1 MKLKKLI
8 IMVVCCVIIASMGI
22 ALTGCSDSSDKDAG
36 NSNGMNVESST
47 DTNAESGTDTNA
59 ESGTDTNVES
69 NTETNDENRYLGTWA
84 ATVMESDEGD
94 VYDVEESIGAYEF
107 TFNADNTFS
116 GSINGDVSDGTWELT
131 EDGVKIMEP
140 NGVSA
145 EFIYKD
151 GELLWKIDMADVKV
165 TCHFVKKQ

>member
-22 ALTGCSDSSDKDAG
+22 ALTGCGNSSDKDAG
-36 NSNGMNVESST
+36 NSSGMNVES
-47 DTNAESGTDTNA
+47 N
-59 ESGTDTNVES
+59 TDTNVKSSDDMTAES
-69 NTETNDENRYLGTWA
+69 NTDTNDENRYLGTWA

-116 GSINGDVSDGTWELT
+116 GGINGDVSDGTWELT

-145 EFIYKD
+145 EFTYQD
-151 GELLWKIDMADVKV
+151 GELIWDLEMGDVKA
-165 TCHFVKKQ
+165 TIHFVKKQ

>member
-1 MKLKKLI
+1 MKLKKLT
-8 IMVVCCVIIASMGI
+8 IMVACCAIIASMGI
-22 ALTGCSDSSDKDAG
+22 ALTGCGNSSDKDAG
-36 NSNGMNVESST
+36 NSSGMNVESST
-47 DTNAESGTDTNA
+47 ETNAES
-59 ESGTDTNVES
+59 S
-69 NTETNDENRYLGTWA
+69 TETNDEDRYLGTWA

-145 EFIYKD
+145 EFTYKD

>member
-22 ALTGCSDSSDKDAG
+22 ALTGCGNSSSDKAAG
-36 NSNGMNVESST
+36 NS
-47 DTNAESGTDTNA
+47 SG
-59 ESGTDTNVES
+59 TNVES
-69 NTETNDENRYLGTWA
+69 NTDTNVKSSDDMTAESNTDTNDENRYLGTWA

-116 GSINGDVSDGTWELT
+116 GGINGDVSDGTWELT

-145 EFIYKD
+145 EFTYQD
-151 GELLWKIDMADVKV
+151 GELIWDLEMGDVKA
-165 TCHFVKKQ
+165 TIHFVKKQ

>member
-22 ALTGCSDSSDKDAG
+22 ALTGCGNSSDKDAG
-36 NSNGMNVESST
+36 NSSGMNVESST
-47 DTNAESGTDTNA
+47 DTNDK
-59 ESGTDTNVES
+59 
-69 NTETNDENRYLGTWA
+69 NRYLGTWA

-116 GSINGDVSDGTWELT
+116 GSINGDVSDGTWEPT

>member
-1 MKLKKLI
+1 MKLKKI
-8 IMVVCCVIIASMGI
+8 INVVCCVIIASIGI
-22 ALTGCSDSSDKDAG
+22 TMTGCGNSSSDKDAG
-36 NSNGMNVESST
+36 NNT
-47 DTNAESGTDTNA
+47 DTNIES
-59 ESGTDTNVES
+59 SVDTNVES
-69 NTETNDENRYLGTWA
+69 NTDTNDENRYLGTWT

-107 TFNADNTFS
+107 TFNDDNTFS

-145 EFIYKD
+145 EFTYKD

>member
-8 IMVVCCVIIASMGI
+8 IMVVCCVIITSMGI
-22 ALTGCSDSSDKDAG
+22 ALTGCSNSSNKDAG
-36 NSNGMNVESST
+36 NSSGMNVESST
-47 DTNAESGTDTNA
+47 ETNTES
-59 ESGTDTNVES
+59 S
-69 NTETNDENRYLGTWA
+69 TETNDENRYLGTWA

-116 GSINGDVSDGTWELT
+116 GSINGDVSDGTWKLT

>member
-8 IMVVCCVIIASMGI
+8 IMVVYCVIIASMGI
-22 ALTGCSDSSDKDAG
+22 ALTGCG
-36 NSNGMNVESST
+36 NSSGMNVESST
-47 DTNAESGTDTNA
+47 ETNTES
-59 ESGTDTNVES
+59 S
-69 NTETNDENRYLGTWA
+69 TETNDENRYLGTWA

-116 GSINGDVSDGTWELT
+116 GGINGDVSDGTWELT

-145 EFIYKD
+145 EYIYKE
-151 GELLWKIDMADVKV
+151 GELICRISDTIHRL
-165 TCHFVKKQ
+165 

>member
-8 IMVVCCVIIASMGI
+8 IMVVCCVITASMGI
-22 ALTGCSDSSDKDAG
+22 ALTGCGNSSDKDAG
-36 NSNGMNVESST
+36 NSSGMNVESST
-47 DTNAESGTDTNA
+47 ETNAENS
-59 ESGTDTNVES
+59 TDTNVES
-69 NTETNDENRYLGTWA
+69 STETNDENRYLGTWA

>member
-22 ALTGCSDSSDKDAG
+22 TLTGCGNSSDKDSG
-36 NSNGMNVESST
+36 KNSGVNSESSTETNVESST
-47 DTNAESGTDTNA
+47 ETNAENSTDTNA
-59 ESGTDTNVES
+59 KSS
-69 NTETNDENRYLGTWA
+69 TEMNDENRYLGTWA

-94 VYDVEESIGAYEF
+94 VYNVEESIGAYEF

-140 NGVSA
+140 NGVSD

>member
-8 IMVVCCVIIASMGI
+8 IMVVCCVIIASMGS
-22 ALTGCSDSSDKDAG
+22 ALTGCGNSSNKDAG
-36 NSNGMNVESST
+36 NSSGMSVESST
-47 DTNAESGTDTNA
+47 ETNTES
-59 ESGTDTNVES
+59 S
-69 NTETNDENRYLGTWA
+69 TETNDENRYLETWA